1 MTIVCEND
9 IISLKIVKYRGK
21 ETCKSMENKITPKIY
36 TILYFLIHSAVFGCL
51 FYHTAV
57 LIGEVEITADM
68 SGVGGIFL
76 LLSTFAYIF
85 IDYLFQN
92 KFVLKYTFKP
102 IRYAFFITDILL
114 LLGFICVCSLVIWFL
129 VHLSISANNFLE
141 ALPCLAVNCSIDII
155 ICAMFIITRVMLLKS
170 LRK

>member
-1 MTIVCEND
+1 M
-9 IISLKIVKYRGK
+9 K
-21 ETCKSMENKITPKIY
+21 NKINPKIY
-36 TILYFLIHSAVFGCL
+36 TILYFLLHAAVFAYL

-76 LLSTFAYIF
+76 LLSMFAYIF
-85 IDYLFQN
+85 IDYLLQN

-102 IRYAFFITDILL
+102 IRYAFFITDIIL
-114 LLGFICVCSLVIWFL
+114 LLGFICLCSLFIWFL
-129 VHLSISANNFLE
+129 VQLSISANSFTE
-141 ALPCLAVNCSIDII
+141 ALPYIAVGGSIDII
-155 ICAMFIITRVMLLKS
+155 ISALFIITRVMLLKS